1 MNPKIDLITI
11 GVEDLERARTF
22 YEQGFGCMIED
33 GPGELLVSLGT
44 AASRLALRPW
54 EAVAADA
61 GVPSQTSGF
70 RGFTLSYIV
79 DSADGVDDLLA
90 RVSRN
95 GGEISK
101 PPRNALWGYSAYV
114 TDPSGYLWKI
124 ASSKRRPLIARTGS
138 STSANGHAR
147 GASQAQEV
155 PITIG
160 VADVKRAKEFYK
172 DGLGLPVKK
181 DYRKFVM
188 FRGADGTSDL
198 GMYRWEALA
207 DDAAVPPSGSGF
219 RGLHLTHL
227 VDSTDRVDGLLNQ
240 AARSGGRIVKAPL
253 TGGDEYSG
261 YFTDPDGY
269 LWKLGTRN

>member
-1 MNPKIDLITI
+1 MNPKIDVITI
-11 GVEDLERARTF
+11 GVGSFERARRF
-22 YEQGFGCMIED
+22 YEQGFGGEIEE

-44 AASRLALRPW
+44 AASRLVLRPW
-54 EAVAADA
+54 EDVAADA

-79 DSADGVDDLLA
+79 DSADSVDDLLA
-90 RVSRN
+90 RVARN

-138 STSANGHAR
+138 STSGNGHDRAL
-147 GASQAQEV
+147 SQAQEV

-160 VADVKRAKEFYK
+160 VADMKRAKEFYK

-188 FRGADGTSDL
+188 FGGGEGTSDL
-198 GMYRWEALA
+198 GMYKWDALA
-207 DDAAVPPSGSGF
+207 EDAAVPPAGSGF

-227 VDSTDRVDGLLNQ
+227 VDSTDRVDALLNK

-253 TGGDEYSG
+253 TGSDKYTG

-269 LWKLGTRN
+269 LWKLGTPS